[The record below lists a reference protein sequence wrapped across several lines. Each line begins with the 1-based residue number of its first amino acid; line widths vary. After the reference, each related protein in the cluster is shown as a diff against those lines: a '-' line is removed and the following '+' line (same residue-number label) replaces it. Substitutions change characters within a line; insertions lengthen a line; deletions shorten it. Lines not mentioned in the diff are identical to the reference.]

1 MGGGVGNGRDR
12 KFCMPLC
19 VYINLIHTF
28 MCENHKS
35 GVDYFFFFFKFI
47 GERAKRARHSQ
58 VCSIEN
64 RIYRRVR

>member
-1 MGGGVGNGRDR
+1 MGGGVGNSREG

-35 GVDYFFFFFKFI
+35 RVCFFLFCFQVYQHKATEFF
-47 GERAKRARHSQ
+47 
-58 VCSIEN
+58 
-64 RIYRRVR
+64 

>member
-1 MGGGVGNGRDR
+1 MGGGVGNGTEG

-35 GVDYFFFFFKFI
+35 GVCCFVFFFKFI
-47 GERAKRARHSQ
+47 SNRLLNSFEGRCDQ
-58 VCSIEN
+58 VLLLVSSC
-64 RIYRRVR
+64 